1 VSIPDPFKIFF
12 IHLAIVFAVTG
23 PCGGLTLTHNLS
35 SSEPERKA
43 TVASI
48 KVLMVSTG
56 HNSKLENFL
65 IEKEPNEPAR

>member
-23 PCGGLTLTHNLS
+23 PCGGLTLTHNLW
-35 SSEPERKA
+35 SSEPELKA

-56 HNSKLENFL
+56 HNSKLENVL
-65 IEKEPNEPAR
+65 IEKEPNGPAR